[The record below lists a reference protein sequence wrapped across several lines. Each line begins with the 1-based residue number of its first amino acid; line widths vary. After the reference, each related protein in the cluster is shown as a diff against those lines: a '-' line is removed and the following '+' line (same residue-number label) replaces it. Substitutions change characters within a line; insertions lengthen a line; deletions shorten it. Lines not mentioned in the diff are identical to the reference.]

1 MLWYLNIYA
10 GDKLI
15 IDKYCISVKGKKRY
29 IVPLVQVNGKVARI
43 DDIDDSC
50 KEAVRQYKNLTRSK
64 YTGFG
69 FEFKPYSF
77 ENTIK
82 DELS

>member
-1 MLWYLNIYA
+1 MQE
-10 GDKLI
+10 
-15 IDKYCISVKGKKRY
+15 S
-29 IVPLVQVNGKVARI
+29 GKVARI
-43 DDIDDSC
+43 DDIDVSC
-50 KEAVRQYKNLTRSK
+50 KEEVRQYKNLKRSK
-64 YTGFG
+64 YTGFD

>member
-10 GDKLI
+10 GDKPI
-15 IDKYCISVKGKKRY
+15 DDKYCISVKGKKRY
-29 IVPLVQVNGKVARI
+29 IVPLVQESGKVARI
-43 DDIDDSC
+43 DDIDVSC
-50 KEAVRQYKNLTRSK
+50 KEAVRQYKNLKRSK
-64 YTGFG
+64 YTGFD
-69 FEFKPYSF
+69 FEFKPYSV

>member
-15 IDKYCISVKGKKRY
+15 NDKYCISVKGKRRY
-29 IVPLVQVNGKVARI
+29 IVPLVQVNGKIARI
-43 DDIDDSC
+43 DDIDDFC
-50 KEAVRQYKNLTRSK
+50 KEAVRQYKNLKRSK
-64 YTGFG
+64 YTGVG

>member
-1 MLWYLNIYA
+1 M
-10 GDKLI
+10 
-15 IDKYCISVKGKKRY
+15 
-29 IVPLVQVNGKVARI
+29 QVNGKIARI
-43 DDIDDSC
+43 DDIDDFC
-50 KEAVRQYKNLTRSK
+50 KEAVRQYKNLKRSK
-64 YTGFG
+64 YTGVG